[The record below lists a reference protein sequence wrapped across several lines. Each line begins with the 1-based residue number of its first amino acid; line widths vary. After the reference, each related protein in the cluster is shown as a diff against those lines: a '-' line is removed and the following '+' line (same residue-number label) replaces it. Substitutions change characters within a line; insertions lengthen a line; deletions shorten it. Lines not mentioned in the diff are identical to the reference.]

1 MVKWRKLQKILV
13 GARERGRHTS
23 RCNDMGKTQG
33 HVTEAKAET
42 EAGADACITLIDA
55 RSAFGEVNDNSFQ
68 SVLRCHNIPDEGGA

>member
-1 MVKWRKLQKILV
+1 
-13 GARERGRHTS
+13 
-23 RCNDMGKTQG
+23 MGKTQG

-55 RSAFGEVNDNSFQ
+55 RSAFGEVNDNLIQ